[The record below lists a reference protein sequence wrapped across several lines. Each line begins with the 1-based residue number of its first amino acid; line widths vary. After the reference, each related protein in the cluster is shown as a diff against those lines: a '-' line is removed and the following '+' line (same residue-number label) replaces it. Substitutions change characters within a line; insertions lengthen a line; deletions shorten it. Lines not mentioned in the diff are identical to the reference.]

1 MIKLNEE
8 VMVSDPCYSI
18 GTWCQHKLK
27 NVLPGEY
34 KTFTLEIQ
42 EYGTRISVLQA
53 IHKDY
58 LDTDL
63 KWRQESDQ
71 IGVDSGQAG
80 IFSIESYRNDEV
92 EIERPVLSQDF
103 CLTKDE
109 PGDTWYESMCH
120 FTLGQKHWGEYS
132 EGVVSSSGFGDGQ
145 YSCKVAK
152 VNKKIVG
159 ITLDFGLHK
168 LNNTF
173 INDIQYFKQHDN

>member
-8 VMVSDPCYSI
+8 VMVSDPCYSV

-34 KTFTLEIQ
+34 KSFVLDVED
-42 EYGTRISVLQA
+42 YGKRISVLQV

-58 LDTDL
+58 LYQDL
-63 KWRQESDQ
+63 KWRKESDQ

-80 IFSIESYRNDEV
+80 IFSIESYRNDEI
-92 EIERPVLSQDF
+92 EIERPEVVGGFSISRDQ
-103 CLTKDE
+103 
-109 PGDTWYESMCH
+109 PGDKWYESMCH
-120 FTLGQKHWGEYS
+120 FTLAKNHWGEYS
-132 EGVVSSSGFGDGQ
+132 EGVVSSSGWGDGQ
-145 YSCKVAK
+145 YECKVAK

-168 LNNTF
+168 LNSDF
-173 INDIQYFKQHDN
+173 INEIQKMPV